1 MKSLIKYFIHKLIK
15 KYFYNFSKEEI
26 LLIIHN
32 NYFSDEIVQELNERF
47 RFYFSDERITL
58 KVKRIN
64 LFSFYLFL
72 PVKKIKFYYGFHF
85 DYIKESKLKNFLFYD
100 VDFKNN
106 PQDGWNW
113 YYALSE
119 FTYNEKNKDQIL
131 QEKNL
136 LFKKVVK
143 KLPDRD
149 KAYVLGTGPSLEKA
163 INLNWNDGYKIVCNT
178 IVKDVELWNYLQPDF
193 ILAGDAIYHF
203 GNNDFAIAFIE
214 DLKLRLRETNT
225 FFVYPFIY
233 HSYLSFELKE
243 FEDRLIPIPIS
254 YKDLSSI
261 SLLDDFSLP
270 ANTGNVLNLLLLP
283 LATTLSKNVYLY
295 GFNGRAPGDKLFW
308 SYSDKH
314 SYVDK
319 IDKIIEKHPKFF
331 EQNVPKN
338 NESNYVKKVHGDKLD
353 QILTNLESLGWCFIM
368 MHETWTETLAKR
380 FKKK

>member
-1 MKSLIKYFIHKLIK
+1 MKKKIRLFIVYLLKCYYSYK
-15 KYFYNFSKEEI
+15 SNDEI
-26 LLIIHN
+26 LLIVNSHN
-32 NYFSDEIVQELNERF
+32 HSDQIIFELKERF
-47 RFYFSDERITL
+47 RFYFNSNLPNL
-58 KVKRIN
+58 KIIYSNNFKFN
-64 LFSFYLFL
+64 FL
-72 PVKKIKFYYGFHF
+72 IPKNKIKLYYGFKF
-85 DYIKESKLKNFLFYD
+85 NKLKESKLKNFLFYD
-100 VDFKNN
+100 IDFNSN
-106 PQDGWNW
+106 AEDGWNW
-113 YYALSE
+113 HLALTE
-119 FTYNEKNKDQIL
+119 FSFSRKHKNQIL

-143 KLPDRD
+143 KLPCRD
-149 KAYVLGTGPSLEKA
+149 KAYVLGTGPSLENA
-163 INLNWNDGYKIVCNT
+163 INLNWNDGYKLVCNT
-178 IVKDVELWNYLQPDF
+178 IVKDVELWNYLKPDF

-233 HSYLSFELKE
+233 HAFLSFELKE
-243 FEDRLIPIPIS
+243 FEERLIPIPIS

-319 IDKIIEKHPKFF
+319 IEKIIEKHPKFF

>member
-1 MKSLIKYFIHKLIK
+1 MTEFSHSK
-15 KYFYNFSKEEI
+15 K
-26 LLIIHN
+26 H
-32 NYFSDEIVQELNERF
+32 
-47 RFYFSDERITL
+47 
-58 KVKRIN
+58 
-64 LFSFYLFL
+64 
-72 PVKKIKFYYGFHF
+72 
-85 DYIKESKLKNFLFYD
+85 
-100 VDFKNN
+100 
-106 PQDGWNW
+106 
-113 YYALSE
+113 
-119 FTYNEKNKDQIL
+119 KDQIL